1 MMEVSDILLE
11 VRQIT
16 KRFPGVVALDDVSLS
31 IEAGKVTALIGENG
45 AGKSTLMKILS
56 GVYPD
61 FDGEIHYKHE
71 QVRFAG
77 PKDAQQQGIA
87 IIHQE
92 LNLIPYLTITEN
104 IFLGR
109 ELVTQYGTMDKS
121 RMRRKTQDLL
131 DRLKLKVN
139 PDSAVFK
146 LKVGQQQI
154 IEIAKALLTDA
165 ELIIMDEP
173 TSAITGSEV
182 EVLFDIIADLKSQ
195 NKAIVYVS
203 HKLDELFR
211 IADNYVVLRDGKSI
225 ESGQMAG
232 MTQDLLISKM
242 VGRKIDIMR
251 KTVDRGAC
259 EPLLEVKKLNLK
271 NPLKTGNVLTDVSF
285 CVGKGEIV
293 GLFGLMGAGRT
304 ELLEAIFGMHPA
316 RARGQVLMDGQQVC
330 CDSPSRAIAAGLALV
345 PEDRKKDGLVLGLDV
360 KTNISLTT
368 LGEMETLGAVSNAK
382 ESALA
387 DHYIG
392 ELRIKTPSGQ
402 QQAKNL
408 SGGNQQKIVLAKWL
422 ATRPKLLLL
431 DEPTR
436 GIDINAKTEIY
447 KLIIRLANEGLG
459 ILVVSSELP
468 EILSISDRIL
478 VMAEGQLT
486 GEFLASEAT
495 EDGILKAA
503 IGGGTYAAGNRPSAI

>member
-1 MMEVSDILLE
+1 MTETATLLE
-11 VRQIT
+11 VKKVT
-16 KRFPGVVALDDVSLS
+16 KRFPGVVALDEVSLS
-31 IEAGKVTALIGENG
+31 IEAGQVTALIGENG

-61 FDGEIHYKHE
+61 FEGEFYYKGE
-71 QVRFAG
+71 PTRFSD
-77 PKDAQQQGIA
+77 PKDAQQHGVA

-121 RMRRKTQDLL
+121 RMRKRTQELL
-131 DRLKLKVN
+131 DRLNLKVN
-139 PDSAVFK
+139 PDSQVFK

-154 IEIAKALLTDA
+154 VEIAKALLTDA

-173 TSAITGSEV
+173 TSAITGAEV

-211 IADNYVVLRDGKSI
+211 IADHYVVLRDGKSI
-225 ESGQMAG
+225 ESGEMAG
-232 MTQDLLISKM
+232 MTQDQLIGKM
-242 VGRKIDIMR
+242 VGRKIDVMR
-251 KTVDRGAC
+251 KTTGRGTC
-259 EPLLEVKKLNLK
+259 EPLLQVKNLS
-271 NPLKTGNVLTDVSF
+271 LKSRLKAGNVLNNISF
-285 CVGKGEIV
+285 QVGKGEIV

-304 ELLEAIFGMHPA
+304 ELLESIFGLHPA
-316 RARGQVLMDGQQVC
+316 HSSGQVLIGGQSIC
-330 CDSPSRAIAAGLALV
+330 CDSPARAIAAGLALV

-360 KTNISLTT
+360 KNNISLTT
-368 LGEMETLGAVSNAK
+368 LEEMEQLGTLSDSK
-382 ESALA
+382 ECELA
-387 DHYIG
+387 DHYIS
-392 ELRIKTPSGQ
+392 ELRIKTPSKEQ
-402 QQAKNL
+402 KVKNL

-422 ATRPKLLLL
+422 ATRPKVLLL

-447 KLIIRLANEGLG
+447 KLIIRLANEGLA

-468 EILSISDRIL
+468 EILAISDRIL
-478 VMAEGQLT
+478 VMAEGRLT
-486 GEFLASEAT
+486 GEFLAGEAT
-495 EDGILKAA
+495 EDGILKKA
-503 IGGGTYAAGNRPSAI
+503 I

>member
-1 MMEVSDILLE
+1 MTAKLLE
-11 VRQIT
+11 VKRIT
-16 KRFPGVVALDDVSLS
+16 KRFPGVIALDNVSMS

-61 FDGEIHYKHE
+61 FEGEMHYKGE
-71 QVRFAG
+71 PAKFTG
-77 PKDAQQQGIA
+77 PKDAQQQGVA

-121 RMRRKTQDLL
+121 RMRKRTQELL

-139 PDSAVFK
+139 PDVQVFK

-154 IEIAKALLTDA
+154 VEIAKALLTDA

-182 EVLFDIIADLKSQ
+182 EVLFDIIADLKAQ

-225 ESGQMAG
+225 ESGEMVG

-242 VGRKIDIMR
+242 VGRKIEVMR
-251 KTVDRGAC
+251 KTTDRGASDA
-259 EPLLEVKKLNLK
+259 LLEVRNLS
-271 NPLKTGNVLTDVSF
+271 LKSRAKSGNMLSSISF
-285 CVGKGEIV
+285 NIGQGEIV

-304 ELLEAIFGMHPA
+304 ELLETIFGLHPA
-316 RARGQVLMDGQQVC
+316 QASGDIRMGGQAVC
-330 CDSPSRAIAAGLALV
+330 CDSPAHAIAAGLALV
-345 PEDRKKDGLVLGLDV
+345 PEDRKRDGLVLGLGV
-360 KTNISLTT
+360 KNNISLTT
-368 LGEMETLGAVSNAK
+368 LEKMERLGTLDDGK
-382 ESALA
+382 ECELA
-387 DHYIG
+387 EYYIN
-392 ELRIKTPSGQ
+392 ELRIKTTSKEEK
-402 QQAKNL
+402 AKNL

-422 ATRPKLLLL
+422 ATRPKVLLL

-447 KLIIRLANEGLG
+447 KLIIRLANDGLG
-459 ILVVSSELP
+459 ILMVSSELP
-468 EILSISDRIL
+468 EILAISDRIL
-478 VMAEGQLT
+478 VMSEGRLT
-486 GEFLASEAT
+486 GEFLASEAS

-503 IGGGTYAAGNRPSAI
+503 IGAANLKTRSSAA